1 MASTYSDRLRIELI
15 GTGDQSGTWGITT
28 NTNLGTLIEDAIA
41 GVASITMTDANYTL
55 TTANG
60 AADQARQAV
69 LIMSGTLSTTRDVI
83 CPAKQKT
90 YIIKNSTTGG
100 QSIVLK
106 TSAGT
111 GVTVPNGRTM
121 IVFCDGT
128 NVVTGVDALTSLS
141 VAGTAT
147 VGGAN
152 VVTVSATQ
160 TLTNKTL
167 TTPVISS
174 IVNTGTLTLPTSTDT
189 LVGRA
194 TTDTLTNK
202 TLTSPVISTI
212 VNTGTLTL
220 PTSTDTLVGRATTD
234 TLTNKTLTTPVITA
248 NDTQFT
254 LQDNADTTKKANFEL
269 SGITTATTRTYTLPD
284 VTGTLAT
291 TASFTQTFAG
301 QTTFSNATVTVGTA
315 TTAATYGVG
324 TGATTTGV
332 TKTVNIGTAGLSGSI
347 TNINIGS
354 AVAGSTGTV
363 TINSATVF
371 NENGENYDV
380 RIEGDTNANLF
391 VTDASADR
399 VGIGTATPDA
409 LLTVNGIG
417 AFGAGAAATPS
428 IAATGDLNT
437 GMWFPAADTVA
448 VSTGGSER
456 YRVSST
462 GNFGI
467 GSTNPLVKLVVNSTD
482 AVGLP
487 VGTTAQRPTGATG
500 YIRYNTTLSSFEGY
514 NGSAW
519 TSVGGGATGAGTDKI
534 FWENGQTVTGNYTIS
549 SGFNAGTFGPV
560 TINSGVVVTVPSG
573 SVWTIA

>member
-41 GVASITMTDANYTL
+41 GVAAITMTDANYTL

-69 LIMSGTLSTTRDVI
+69 LIMSGTLSASRDVI

-90 YIIKNSTTGG
+90 YIIKNNTTGG

-106 TSAGT
+106 TPSGT

-121 IVFCDGT
+121 LVFCDGI

-167 TTPVISS
+167 TAPVISS

-202 TLTSPVISTI
+202 TLTAPVISTI

-254 LQDNADTTKKANFEL
+254 LQDNTDTTKKANFEL

-301 QTTFSNATVTVGTA
+301 QTTFSNGTVTVGTS
-315 TTAATYGVG
+315 TGAATYGIG
-324 TGATTTGV
+324 TGATTNGT
-332 TKTVNIGTAGLSGSI
+332 TKTINIGTAGVSGSI
-347 TNINIGS
+347 TNVNIGS
-354 AVAGSTGTV
+354 SVAGSLGTV
-363 TINSATVF
+363 TIDSATVF
-371 NENGENYDV
+371 NELGADADV

-391 VTDASADR
+391 FTDASTDR
-399 VGIGTATPDA
+399 VGIGTNTPDA

-448 VSTGGSER
+448 VSTAGSER

-534 FWENGQTVTGNYTIS
+534 FWENGQAVTGDYTIA
-549 SGFNAGTFGPV
+549 SGSNAGTFGPI
-560 TINSGVVVTVPSG
+560 TINSGVTVTVPSG
-573 SVWTIA
+573 SVWTVV